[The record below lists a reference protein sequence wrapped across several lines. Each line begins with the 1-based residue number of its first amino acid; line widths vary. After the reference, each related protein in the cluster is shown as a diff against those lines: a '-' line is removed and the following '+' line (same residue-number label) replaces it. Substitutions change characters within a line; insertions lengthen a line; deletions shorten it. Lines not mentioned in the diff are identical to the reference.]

1 MRIFFNTLKWWALG
15 IYFLVLMAF
24 VSVKK
29 SDLVCSNV
37 EVQVTDS
44 LTAQFV
50 SSAGVRKLLLNRF
63 PEVLGTRISE
73 IDYEAIEESIEK
85 HPAIRSCQVFNN
97 AHGTL
102 NVKIEQHR
110 PILRIFH
117 GNSSYYLDENGTEIP
132 VSGRFS
138 ARVMVVNGNIPK
150 KKDDLLVVARYIIED
165 SFWNA
170 QMEQIYIRRNGDYLF
185 VPRVGE
191 HLILL
196 GSSERLDEKMNN
208 LMLLYEELDPKE
220 WNNYKTIN
228 LKFKGQV
235 ICSKSSTL
243 Y

>member
-1 MRIFFNTLKWWALG
+1 
-15 IYFLVLMAF
+15 V
-24 VSVKK
+24 VS
-29 SDLVCSNV
+29 
-37 EVQVTDS
+37 VTDS

-50 SSAGVRKLLLNRF
+50 SSSGVRKLLLNRF
-63 PEVLGTRISE
+63 PEVLGARINE
-73 IDYEAIEESIEK
+73 IDYEEIEASIEK
-85 HPAIRSCQVFNN
+85 HPAIKSCQIFNN

-102 NVKIEQHR
+102 NVKITQHR
-110 PILRIFH
+110 PILRIFS
-117 GNSSYYLDENGTEIP
+117 GNSSYYLDKNGTIIP

-150 KKDDLLVVARYIIED
+150 VKDDLLIVARYIMEN

-170 QMEQIYIRRNGDYLF
+170 QMEQIYIRRNGDYLL

-196 GSSERLDEKMNN
+196 GSSERIDEKMNN
-208 LMLLYEELDPKE
+208 LMLLYEELNPKE

-235 ICSKSSTL
+235 ICSRSSTL